1 MSGWSILLFLLA
13 ALYIVGGI
21 FEFPIMF
28 EGNPKTRF
36 FISKMGKKNYKI
48 MLFVFAAIFLVLAFM
63 LK

>member
-1 MSGWSILLFLLA
+1 MTVWSIILFLLA

-21 FEFPIMF
+21 FEFPILF

-36 FISKMGKKNYKI
+36 LISKMGKKNYKI
-48 MLFVFAAIFLVLAFM
+48 MLFVFSVIFLVLAIL

>member
-1 MSGWSILLFLLA
+1 MSVWSIILFLLG

-36 FISKMGKKNYKI
+36 FISKMGRKNYKI
-48 MLFVFAAIFLVLAFM
+48 MLFVFAAVFLVVAVM
-63 LK
+63 LR